1 MPITTIFFDL
11 DDTLYPASSGLWGA
25 IRSRIDLYMVE
36 RLHIPKEQ
44 VHDLRHYLFSTY
56 GTTMRGLQAT
66 MHIDAQ
72 DYLDFVHDV
81 PVADFIT
88 PNPDLRIMLSGLT
101 QRKIIFTNADV
112 KHAGRVLD
120 RLQVS
125 DCFDQIIDIQ
135 SVAPYCKPQVEAF
148 LIALQLAGKGS
159 ASECAL
165 VDDGLSNLAAA
176 NKLGFFTVRAGSDE
190 LVPESHTSIGSITEL
205 PLVLAGFNNGDQPI
219 S

>member
-44 VHDLRHYLFSTY
+44 VPELHHYLFSTY
-56 GTTMRGLQAT
+56 GTTMRGLQTT

-88 PNPDLRIMLSGLT
+88 PDPALRRMLSGLT
-101 QRKIIFTNADV
+101 QRKVIFTNADV
-112 KHAGRVLD
+112 KHVRRVLD
-120 RLQVS
+120 RLQIS
-125 DCFDQIIDIQ
+125 DCFNQIIDILTV
-135 SVAPYCKPQVEAF
+135 SPYCKPQIEAF
-148 LIALQLAGKGS
+148 QKALKLAGTS
-159 ASECAL
+159 DASQCVL
-165 VDDGLSNLAAA
+165 VDDGLSNLAVASS
-176 NKLGFFTVRAGSDE
+176 LGFYTVRAGSE
-190 LVPESHTSIGSITEL
+190 EIVPESQTSIGSVINL
-205 PLVLAGFNNGDQPI
+205 PFALKGLINK
-219 S
+219 

>member
-11 DDTLYPASSGLWGA
+11 DDTLYPASSGLWDA
-25 IRSRIDLYMVE
+25 IRKRIDLYMIE

-66 MHIDAQ
+66 MQIDAQ

-81 PVADFIT
+81 PVAEFIT
-88 PNPDLRIMLSGLT
+88 PNPALRMMLSGLP
-101 QRKIIFTNADV
+101 QRKVIFTNADV
-112 KHAGRVLD
+112 KHAMRVLD

-125 DCFDQIIDIQ
+125 DCFTQIIDIL
-135 SVAPYCKPQVEAF
+135 SVAPYCKPQEEAF
-148 LIALQLAGKGS
+148 QMALYLAGTGS
-159 ASECAL
+159 ASQCVL

-176 NKLGFFTVRAGSDE
+176 GRLGFFTVRAGSDE
-190 LVPESHTSIGSITEL
+190 IVPESQTSIGSITDL
-205 PLVLAGFNNGDQPI
+205 PLALAGFINA
-219 S
+219 

>member
-25 IRSRIDLYMVE
+25 IRNRIDLYMVE

-66 MHIDAQ
+66 MYIDAQ

-81 PVADFIT
+81 PVAEYIT
-88 PNPDLRIMLSGLT
+88 ANPALRIMLSGLT
-101 QRKIIFTNADV
+101 QRKVIFTNADV
-112 KHAGRVLD
+112 KHAMRVLD

-125 DCFDQIIDIQ
+125 DCFTQIIDIL
-135 SVAPYCKPQVEAF
+135 SVTPYCKPQEEAF
-148 LIALQLAGKGS
+148 QMALKLAGTES
-159 ASECAL
+159 ANECVL
-165 VDDGLSNLAAA
+165 VDDGLSNLAVASR
-176 NKLGFFTVRAGSDE
+176 LGFLTVRAGSDE
-190 LVPESHTSIGSITEL
+190 NVPESYASIGSITDL
-205 PLVLAGFNNGDQPI
+205 PQALAGLIND
-219 S
+219 